1 MKIKS
6 GFALRKICRENIICA
21 TGLENINFNKMITL
35 NKTAAEIFEYIKD
48 KEFDAAS
55 IAAFL
60 KENYADVDME
70 RLISDSENL
79 ISAWKEAGIIED

>member
-35 NKTAAEIFEYIKD
+35 NQTAADIFEYVCG
-48 KEFDAAS
+48 KEFDVEK

-60 KENYADVDME
+60 KETYPEVELE
-70 RLISDSENL
+70 RLIYDSETL
-79 ISAWKEAGIIED
+79 VSSWKEAGIIED